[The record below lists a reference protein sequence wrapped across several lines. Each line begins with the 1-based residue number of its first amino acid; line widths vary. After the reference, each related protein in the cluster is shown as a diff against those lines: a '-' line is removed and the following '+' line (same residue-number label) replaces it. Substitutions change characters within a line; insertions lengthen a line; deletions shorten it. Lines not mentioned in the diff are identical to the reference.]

1 MRSDISMEIT
11 ISEMTPDE
19 LPEVMD
25 LEREVFSWPW
35 SEEMFM
41 DEMGRDYSFIFLA
54 RDASGLLVG
63 FICFWMLID
72 EMHILN
78 LGIRKRYRRLKIASK
93 LTLEALKFC
102 YLRGARAA
110 TLEVREKNKAAIKL
124 YKSLGFE
131 EAGLRRN
138 YYESPR
144 DNAVIMWLYD
154 MQWVLE
160 KSP

>member
-1 MRSDISMEIT
+1 MQSDISMEIT
-11 ISEMTPDE
+11 ISEMIPDDF
-19 LPEVMD
+19 PEVME

-35 SEEMFM
+35 TEEMFR
-41 DEMGRDYSFIFLA
+41 DETSRDYSFIFIA
-54 RDASGLLVG
+54 REPSGLLVG

-93 LTLEALKFC
+93 LTLAALEFC
-102 YLRGARAA
+102 YLRGAGAA
-110 TLEVREKNKAAIKL
+110 TLEVREKNKAAIRL

-131 EAGLRRN
+131 EAGLRKN

-154 MQWVLE
+154 ICCGLE